1 MKKELKH
8 QLLVLAIN
16 IRSLRKEKH
25 LSQEALAELTGLHR
39 TYVGAVERS
48 ERNVTLATLL
58 SFSTALN
65 TSVQNLLADR
75 SVK

>member
-1 MKKELKH
+1 MENDLKR
-8 QLLVLAIN
+8 LLAVLAMN
-16 IRSLRKEKH
+16 IRRLRKEKH

-65 TSVQNLLADR
+65 TSVQDLLGDG

>member
-1 MKKELKH
+1 MKNELKH
-8 QLLVLAIN
+8 LLSVLALN

-58 SFSTALN
+58 SFATALD

-75 SVK
+75 DVK